1 MFFKESNLPHRRIHK
16 RFRSCFAIFS
26 KKSWIKRARVHTNT
40 DSAAIGFGR
49 IDNFVHTLSTADI
62 AGIDAQTI
70 SLWQEL
76 DDFQIPRLVLVN
88 GLEGQELDFDDAAML
103 ASRVFDQVITPYLVL
118 HSDDGE
124 PIALIRLQN
133 LEIIDYS
140 TNPPTTRHCDPEHEE
155 LVREFRDEY
164 LEQTS
169 EMDEGAFAAG
179 IIFPAIPINL
189 NKGIGVDVVHRYIDL
204 LPSSS

>member
-1 MFFKESNLPHRRIHK
+1 MPSPNSEPVNSPSKRIHVYGHVSASPAAIASAFHG
-16 RFRSCFAIFS
+16 RVCASAEPDSDLAIFAINPS
-26 KKSWIKRARVHTNT
+26 
-40 DSAAIGFGR
+40 
-49 IDNFVHTLSTADI
+49 

-103 ASRVFDQVITPYLVL
+103 ASRVFDQMITPYLVL
-118 HSDDGE
+118 HGDDGE
-124 PIALIRLQN
+124 PTALIRLQD
-133 LEIIDYS
+133 LEITDYS

-164 LEQTS
+164 FEQTS

-189 NKGIGVDVVHRYIDL
+189 NKGIGVDVVQSYIDL

>member
-1 MFFKESNLPHRRIHK
+1 MPSPNSEPVNFPPKRIHIYGHVSASPAAIASA
-16 RFRSCFAIFS
+16 FQGSVSASAESESDLAIFAINPS
-26 KKSWIKRARVHTNT
+26 
-40 DSAAIGFGR
+40 
-49 IDNFVHTLSTADI
+49 
-62 AGIDAQTI
+62 AGIDEQTI

-118 HSDDGE
+118 HGDDGE
-124 PIALIRLQN
+124 PTALIRLQD
-133 LEIIDYS
+133 LEITDYS
-140 TNPPTTRHCDPEHEE
+140 TVPPTTRHCDPEHEE
-155 LVREFRDEY
+155 LVREFREEY
-164 LEQTS
+164 FDQTS

-189 NKGIGVDVVHRYIDL
+189 NKGIGVDVVRRYIEL

>member
-1 MFFKESNLPHRRIHK
+1 MPSPNSEPVNSPSKRIHVYGHVSASPAAIASA
-16 RFRSCFAIFS
+16 FHGSVSATAEADSDLAIFAI
-26 KKSWIKRARVHTNT
+26 NP
-40 DSAAIGFGR
+40 G
-49 IDNFVHTLSTADI
+49 
-62 AGIDAQTI
+62 AGIDAETI

-118 HSDDGE
+118 HSEDGE
-124 PIALIRLQN
+124 PIALIRLQD

-164 LEQTS
+164 FEQTS

-189 NKGIGVDVVHRYIDL
+189 NKGIGVDVVQRYIDL